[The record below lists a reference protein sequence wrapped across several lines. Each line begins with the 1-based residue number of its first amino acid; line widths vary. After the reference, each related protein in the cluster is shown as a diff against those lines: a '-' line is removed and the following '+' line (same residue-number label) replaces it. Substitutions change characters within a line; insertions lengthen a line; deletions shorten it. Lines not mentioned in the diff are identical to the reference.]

1 MLYVY
6 LQIAYDQFNFQMYKD
21 KIDLLEE
28 LEDLH
33 VHPPRFALECTR
45 QSSDANLTMN
55 ITVKIKYSQSNTE
68 DSLVGDFCFHIGA
81 G

>member
-1 MLYVY
+1 
-6 LQIAYDQFNFQMYKD
+6 MYKG

-33 VHPPRFALECTR
+33 VYPPRFALECIR
-45 QSSDANLTMN
+45 QSSDAYLTMN
-55 ITVKIKYSQSNTE
+55 ITVKIKCNQSNTE
-68 DSLVGDFCFHIGA
+68 DVQVGDFCFHIGA